1 MNKPNDVTGCF
12 DASNCSTASP
22 VVMKFIDAPLGCRFK
37 YLGAAYAA
45 IWIKLSD
52 ERFGLIAEYHP
63 EFIRTPKWVCQ
74 KIYSFAESKE
84 ELQTLRI
91 EVIG

>member
-1 MNKPNDVTGCF
+1 MPK
-12 DASNCSTASP
+12 DATENSDAKLCSTASP

-37 YLGAAYAA
+37 YIGAAYAT

-52 ERFGLIAEYHP
+52 ERFGLIAEYHS
-63 EFIRTPKWVCQ
+63 EFIKTPKWVCQ
-74 KIYSFAESKE
+74 KIYSFAESKD